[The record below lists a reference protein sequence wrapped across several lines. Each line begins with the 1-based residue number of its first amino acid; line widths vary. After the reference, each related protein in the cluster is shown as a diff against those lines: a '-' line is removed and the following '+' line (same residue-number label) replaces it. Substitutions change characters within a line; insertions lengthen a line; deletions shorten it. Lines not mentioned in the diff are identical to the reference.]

1 MTSLLER
8 QQDTIAAIATATG
21 SGVAAGGIAIVR
33 LSGDRAPQI
42 AAELFRSGPR
52 QRRTTPERLTS
63 HHVRYGTIVDA
74 TDGTTVDEVLLTR
87 MAPPRSFTREEVV
100 EIACHGGSVAVQQ
113 VLALCLR
120 HGARPADPGEFT
132 LRAFLNG
139 RINLS
144 QAEAVQSIV
153 TAPTPRALELA
164 LGDLRGRLSERLR
177 PARDVLVETLAYLD
191 AAADFPDDEIDALDP
206 LPALRRAVQNLDDAI
221 GAGRVG
227 MLYRE
232 GLDIAIVGRP
242 NAGKSSL
249 LNALLREERAI
260 VTPIA
265 GTTRDVLRERID
277 LRGMPAS
284 LLDTAGIAET
294 SDVIER
300 MGIERSRAALE
311 RSALVLFVIDRS
323 APLTPDDLTIAT
335 LLNAR
340 LDSATVVIARN
351 KADLPAAHDL
361 ATTAALVPGAAIVE
375 LSTVT
380 GDGLPA
386 LEDALH
392 SAALGNTASASAT
405 EPTLVTARQ
414 QEALLRA
421 HEHTQT
427 AVASLTA
434 GVPQDLAAID
444 VRAALHA
451 IGDVTGEN
459 VDEAVLNEIF
469 TKFCIGK

>member
-63 HHVRYGTIVDA
+63 HQVHYGTIVDA
-74 TDGTTVDEVLLTR
+74 TDSTTVDEVLLTR

-139 RINLS
+139 RIDLS

-361 ATTAALVPGAAIVE
+361 RNNRRAGTRCRHRRTLNGHRRRPACAGRCAAQRRPRQYRQRQRHRTDPRHRSPAGSIAACARAHAGCRRQPHRRCSAGPGRHRRARR
-375 LSTVT
+375 
-380 GDGLPA
+380 
-386 LEDALH
+386 
-392 SAALGNTASASAT
+392 
-405 EPTLVTARQ
+405 TARH
-414 QEALLRA
+414 R
-421 HEHTQT
+421 
-427 AVASLTA
+427 
-434 GVPQDLAAID
+434 
-444 VRAALHA
+444 
-451 IGDVTGEN
+451 
-459 VDEAVLNEIF
+459 
-469 TKFCIGK
+469 